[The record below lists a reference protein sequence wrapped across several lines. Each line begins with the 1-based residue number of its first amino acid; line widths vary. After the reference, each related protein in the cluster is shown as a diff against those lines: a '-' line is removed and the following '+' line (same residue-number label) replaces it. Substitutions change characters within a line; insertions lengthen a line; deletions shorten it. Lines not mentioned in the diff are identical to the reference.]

1 VVHHPQTLTRVLDS
15 VKNVDTVINGHIPI
29 STWNDLRDFRDFNA
43 DFVAYAER
51 SLKAGKSVD
60 QAVKEYAV
68 PGRFKGY
75 VANVNPQFGGPK
87 PNLEIAYKELG
98 RR

>member
-1 VVHHPQTLTRVLDS
+1 MSEAGMKAR
-15 VKNVDTVINGHIPI
+15 
-29 STWNDLRDFRDFNA
+29 A
-43 DFVAYAER
+43 VALGYSIKVFKTTAGNCYEIYGQD
-51 SLKAGKSVD
+51 KAGKSVD
-60 QAVKEYAV
+60 QAVKEYSV